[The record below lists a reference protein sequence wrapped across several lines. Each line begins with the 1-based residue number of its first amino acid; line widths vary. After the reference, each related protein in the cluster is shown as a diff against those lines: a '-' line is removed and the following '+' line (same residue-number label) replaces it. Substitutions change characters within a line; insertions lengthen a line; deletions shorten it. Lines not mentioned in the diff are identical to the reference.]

1 MEKVFKKN
9 IKIEILAQTEKAK
22 DVRKCLSVLFGTPAG
37 SLAMDRDFGLSWD
50 FVDMPTEQAKAE
62 IMQEIMIKV
71 ARYEPRAKVEE
82 ITFSGDAINGEILP
96 KLRFSINE

>member
-1 MEKVFKKN
+1 MEKIFSKN
-9 IKIEILAQTEKAK
+9 IKIEILEKTETAR
-22 DVRKCLSVLFGTPAG
+22 DVRKCLTVLFGTPAG
-37 SLAMDRDFGLSWD
+37 TLAMDRDFGLSWD

-82 ITFSGDAINGEILP
+82 ITFSGDATNGEIIP
-96 KLRFSINE
+96 TVRFSINE